1 MATQEIRLDF
11 NEEIYVPNNIPQNVS
26 LPCLRVFKLRS
37 VAQMNLAAL
46 YTYCR
51 ALGINLCDCGAPAA
65 TIDSRI
71 DKPSR
76 LMMGLSHL
84 QPQALPLRHNRKL
97 GSYVNFIRHWPL
109 LHDMHAGLCYVLSWS
124 QAFNLSPIAL
134 SVHYPGLDGEIL

>member
-11 NEEIYVPNNIPQNVS
+11 PPY
-26 LPCLRVFKLRS
+26 LRVFKLRS

-46 YTYCR
+46 CTYHR
-51 ALGINLCDCGAPAA
+51 ALGINLCDRGAPAA

-109 LHDMHAGLCYVLSWS
+109 LRDTHTGLSYVLSWS
-124 QAFNLSPIAL
+124 QAFTSVPSPPACTTQ
-134 SVHYPGLDGEIL
+134 G